1 MLNIEETYMQ
11 SDDMIKTQMM
21 QMVLLQHDIP
31 LVSLLENLL
40 QDIEHKM
47 ASIDTG
53 KTAEELD
60 AIYKP
65 LAYAK
70 QHTLEL
76 IRLFEKIREDNQF
89 TTNN

>member
-11 SDDMIKTQMM
+11 SSDMIKTQMM
-21 QMVLLQHDIP
+21 QMILLHNHFP
-31 LVSLLENLL
+31 LVELLENLL
-40 QDIEHKM
+40 KDIEHKM

-60 AIYKP
+60 NIYKP

-76 IRLFEKIREDNQF
+76 IRLFEKIKEDNQF
-89 TTNN
+89 TVNS